1 VQHSKTTRPLSYRE
15 DFKSLVDIYTKKEL
29 VVDSSAKDSK
39 QNSSLKTTQVPNI
52 LAAEISE
59 LVYSNQ
65 SSSSIM
71 AGIDGNKAFGKA
83 KVLDDDDEEEE
94 EEEDIDGDMADNE
107 DHDEVLDIDDD
118 SDDEGLTVKSL
129 EEEEDEERL
138 GGDCFGILFPIS
150 LSYMTDYSP
159 PAVVNGITYF

>member
-1 VQHSKTTRPLSYRE
+1 
-15 DFKSLVDIYTKKEL
+15 
-29 VVDSSAKDSK
+29 
-39 QNSSLKTTQVPNI
+39 
-52 LAAEISE
+52 
-59 LVYSNQ
+59 
-65 SSSSIM
+65 M
-71 AGIDGNKAFGKA
+71 AGIDGNNAFGKA
-83 KVLDDDDEEEE
+83 KVLDDDEEEE

-159 PAVVNGITYF
+159 PAVVNGITYFWDQ

>member
-1 VQHSKTTRPLSYRE
+1 MQHSKTTRPLSYRE

-29 VVDSSAKDSK
+29 LVDSSAKDSK
-39 QNSSLKTTQVPNI
+39 QNSSLKTSQVPNI
-52 LAAEISE
+52 LEAEISE

-65 SSSSIM
+65 SSSSNM

-83 KVLDDDDEEEE
+83 KVLDE

-150 LSYMTDYSP
+150 LSYMADYSP

>member
-29 VVDSSAKDSK
+29 LVDSSAKDSK

-52 LAAEISE
+52 LEAEISE

-83 KVLDDDDEEEE
+83 KVLDDDE

-107 DHDEVLDIDDD
+107 DHDEVLDLDDD

-138 GGDCFGILFPIS
+138 GGDCFGNFFLFHFLTWQIIAP
-150 LSYMTDYSP
+150 LQ
-159 PAVVNGITYF
+159 

>member
-1 VQHSKTTRPLSYRE
+1 MQHSKTTRPLSYRE

-52 LAAEISE
+52 LEAEISE

-71 AGIDGNKAFGKA
+71 AGIDGNKTFGKA
-83 KVLDDDDEEEE
+83 KVLDDDEEE
-94 EEEDIDGDMADNE
+94 EEEDIDGGMADNE
-107 DHDEVLDIDDD
+107 DHAELLDIDDD

-159 PAVVNGITYF
+159 PAVVNGITEF